1 SANDSHK
8 DDEKENILVESD
20 HPTSLGETDFLKG
33 RIIKRK
39 TSLDGIVEKVGNRAP
54 RLDKSFSGSEET
66 FGADISHL
74 GHYSDITEKSLER
87 SVSVICHLDSRV
99 LLLVPVV
106 SVLL

>member
-1 SANDSHK
+1 MFQEFPQ
-8 DDEKENILVESD
+8 DDVGN
-20 HPTSLGETDFLKG
+20 LKFPLA
-33 RIIKRK
+33 
-39 TSLDGIVEKVGNRAP
+39 TGNRAP
-54 RLDKSFSGSEET
+54 GLDKSFSGSEEK

-87 SVSVICHLDSRV
+87 SVSVICHLDSRI